1 MSPQHYYISPVKL
14 MPCDIIPPMA
24 YRKKRLNITPDN
36 EETFTLTINRS
47 QLYIILIPLVF
58 LVGLG
63 TGYLA
68 WGREVSREAAQA
80 PQGQTIPQV
89 DIPQNVQRYDI
100 EIFEDDPVL
109 GPEDA
114 PVTIFEFS
122 DFECPFCR
130 RHNLEVFNRILE
142 AYEGQ
147 IRYVYKDF
155 PLTSIHPNALPAAA
169 AALCAHEQDAFW
181 EFHGYLF
188 SMALGLSEEA
198 YMQYAEDL
206 NLDMDDFT
214 ECVEEGRYEESVQ
227 ADIDFASSLG
237 VRSTPTFFIN
247 GIAVVGAQDFE
258 VFVQVIDG
266 ELAGGD

>member
-1 MSPQHYYISPVKL
+1 MV
-14 MPCDIIPPMA
+14 
-24 YRKKRLNITPDN
+24 YRKKRPKKTSDK
-36 EETFTLTINRS
+36 EEAFTFTIKIAHPYT
-47 QLYIILIPLVF
+47 ILIPIVF

-80 PQGQTIPQV
+80 PEVQTNPQV
-89 DIPQNVQRYDI
+89 DIPQDVRRFDI
-100 EIFEDDPVL
+100 EVFEDDPVL

-114 PVTIFEFS
+114 PITIFEFS
-122 DFECPFCR
+122 DYECPFCR
-130 RHNLEVFNRILE
+130 RHNLEVFNKIME

-155 PLTSIHPNALPAAA
+155 PLTAIHPNALPAAA
-169 AALCAHEQDAFW
+169 AALCAHEQNAFW
-181 EFHGYLF
+181 EFHDDLF

-214 ECVEEGRYEESVQ
+214 DCVKEGRYEESVQ

-237 VRSTPTFFIN
+237 VVNSTPTFFIN
-247 GIAVVGAQDFE
+247 GIIVIGAQDFE
-258 VFVQVIDG
+258 YFTQVIDG

>member
-1 MSPQHYYISPVKL
+1 MV
-14 MPCDIIPPMA
+14 
-24 YRKKRLNITPDN
+24 YRKKRRKITSAK
-36 EETFTLTINRS
+36 EEIFTFTIKIAQPYT
-47 QLYIILIPLVF
+47 ILIPLVF

-68 WGREVSREAAQA
+68 WGREGSRETAKAPEVQTNPQA
-80 PQGQTIPQV
+80 
-89 DIPQNVQRYDI
+89 DIPQDVRRFDI
-100 EIFEDDPVL
+100 EVFEDDPAL

-122 DFECPFCR
+122 DYECPFCR
-130 RHNLEVFNRILE
+130 RHNLEVFNKIME

-155 PLTSIHPNALPAAA
+155 PLTAIHPNALPAAA
-169 AALCAHEQDAFW
+169 AALCAHEQNAFW
-181 EFHGYLF
+181 EFHDHLF
-188 SMALGLSEEA
+188 SMAMGLSEEA

-227 ADIDFASSLG
+227 ADMDFASSLG
-237 VRSTPTFFIN
+237 VSSTPTFFIN
-247 GIAVVGAQDFE
+247 GIIVIGAQDFDY
-258 VFVQVIDG
+258 FVQVING
-266 ELAGGD
+266 ELEGRD